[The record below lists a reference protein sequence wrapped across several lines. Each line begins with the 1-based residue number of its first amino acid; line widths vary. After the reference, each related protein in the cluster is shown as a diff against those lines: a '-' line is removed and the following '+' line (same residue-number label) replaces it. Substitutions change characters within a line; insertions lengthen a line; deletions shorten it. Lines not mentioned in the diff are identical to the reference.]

1 MLSNATKAA
10 EIQARRYHNET
21 LECPI
26 APEILQ
32 LMRLNGFVVFIAC
45 KGLLGLVKRRA
56 SHIIMRGND
65 GAVQL
70 VASQS
75 CASSFIEGF

>member
-1 MLSNATKAA
+1 MLNNATKAA
-10 EIQARRYHNET
+10 EKQARRYHYAT

-26 APEILQ
+26 APAILQ

-45 KGLLGLVKRRA
+45 KGLLGLFKRRA
-56 SHIIMRGND
+56 DHIIMRVND

-70 VASQS
+70 VASHS